1 MIRLAAG
8 LSPSVRRMMLTVCAM
23 TATIMQ
29 ALDTTVA
36 NVALPY
42 MQGSLS
48 ASLDQ
53 INWVLTSYIVASAIM
68 TAPIGWM
75 SDRYGRKRLFVICAA
90 GFTVASVLCA
100 TSQDIGSMVF
110 ARLMQGGFGAAL
122 VPLSQ
127 SVMLDAYPPERRG
140 SAMAIWGMGVML
152 GPIMGPTLGGFLTD
166 RYSWHWVFLINL
178 PVGVVTVLGLLTFM
192 DETKKHEH
200 LRFDWFGFLAL
211 AVGIGSLQLLLD
223 RGEQVG
229 WYGATEIVV
238 ETIVSIA
245 GFYFFL
251 AHSLTTDEPFVRF
264 ELFKDRNFVAGCL
277 FMAVIGVVLFGVM
290 ALITPYMQNLL
301 GYPIMTA
308 GFLLGA
314 RGVGTLISM
323 MAVGQLMKFVQPRT
337 LVGIGLLL
345 SAATLYVMVGFT
357 TDTSPQTIVISGIVQ
372 GSGIGLVFVPLS
384 TVAFTTLP
392 AHLRTGGTAMLT
404 LVRNIGSSV
413 GISMVIANL
422 TSTTT
427 LMHARLDEYLTP
439 FNNALQQ
446 AGPMLN
452 TATDQGRALLDAMLT
467 QQATVIAYDN
477 TFKLLMVLTLVALP
491 MVLAIGTM
499 RRQPSAGRPSEVHA
513 MD

>member
-1 MIRLAAG
+1 
-8 LSPSVRRMMLTVCAM
+8 
-23 TATIMQ
+23 MQ

-75 SDRYGRKRLFVICAA
+75 SDRFGRKRMFVTCAA
-90 GFTVASVLCA
+90 GFTFASLLCA
-100 TSQDIGSMVF
+100 GSQDIGSMVF
-110 ARLMQGGFGAAL
+110 ARLMQGAFGAAL

-127 SVMLDAYPPERRG
+127 SVMLDAYPPEKRG
-140 SAMAIWGMGVML
+140 QAMAIWGMGVML

-178 PVGVVTVLGLLTFM
+178 PVGIITVLGLMAFM
-192 DETKKHEH
+192 DETKKQEH
-200 LRFDWFGFLAL
+200 LRFDWFGFIAL
-211 AVGIGSLQLLLD
+211 ATGIGFLQLLLD

-229 WYGATEIVV
+229 WYGATEIIV
-238 ETIVSIA
+238 ETIISAA
-245 GFYFFL
+245 GFYYFF
-251 AHSLTTDEPFVRF
+251 AHSLTTEQPFIRF
-264 ELFKDRNFVAGCL
+264 ELFKDRNFAAGCV
-277 FMAVIGVVLFGVM
+277 FMVVIGVVLFGVM
-290 ALITPYMQNLL
+290 ALITPFMQNLL

-308 GFLLGA
+308 GYLLGA

-323 MAVGQLMKFVQPRT
+323 MLVGRLMQFMQPRT
-337 LVGIGLLL
+337 LVGLGLLL
-345 SAATLYVMVGFT
+345 SAATLYVMIGFT
-357 TDTSPQTIVISGIVQ
+357 TDTTPWTIVTTGMIQ

-392 AHLRTGGTAMLT
+392 AHLRTAGSAMLT
-404 LVRNIGSSV
+404 LVRNIGSSI

-452 TATDQGRALLDAMLT
+452 TATDQGRALLDMMLT
-467 QQATVIAYDN
+467 QQATIIAYEN
-477 TFKLLMVLTLVALP
+477 AFKLLMVLTLTALP
-491 MVLAIGTM
+491 LVMFIGKM
-499 RRQPSAGRPSEVHA
+499 ARKPAEGAPAHA

>member
-1 MIRLAAG
+1 MIRLATN
-8 LSPSVRRMMLTVCAM
+8 LSPSARRMMLTVCAM

-75 SDRYGRKRLFVICAA
+75 SDRFGRKRLFVICSA
-90 GFTVASVLCA
+90 GFTVASLLCA
-100 TSQDIGSMVF
+100 MSQDIGAMVT
-110 ARLMQGGFGAAL
+110 ARLLQGAFGAAL

-127 SVMLDAYPPERRG
+127 SVMLDAYPPAQRG
-140 SAMAIWGMGVML
+140 QAMAIWGMGVML

-166 RYSWHWVFLINL
+166 QYSWHWVFLINL
-178 PVGVVTVLGLLTFM
+178 PVGIITVLGLMVFM

-200 LRFDWFGFLAL
+200 LRFDWFGFVSLAI
-211 AVGIGSLQLLLD
+211 GIGALQLLLD

-229 WYGATEIVV
+229 WYGAPEIVI
-238 ETIVSIA
+238 ETIISAA
-245 GFYFFL
+245 GFYFFF
-251 AHSLTTDEPFVRF
+251 AHSLTTDQPFVRF
-264 ELFKDRNFVAGCL
+264 EMFKDRNFAAACL
-277 FMAVIGVVLFGVM
+277 FMSVIGVVLFGVM
-290 ALITPYMQNLL
+290 ALITPFMQNLL

-308 GFLLGA
+308 GYLLGA

-323 MAVGQLMKFVQPRT
+323 MMVGRLMKFVEART
-337 LVGIGLLL
+337 LVGIGLAI
-345 SAATLYVMVGFT
+345 SAATLYEMISFT
-357 TDTSPQTIVISGIVQ
+357 TDTSATTIVVLGVIQ
-372 GSGIGLVFVPLS
+372 GSGLGLVFVPLS

-392 AHLRTGGTAMLT
+392 GHLRTSGAAMLT

-427 LMHARLDEYLTP
+427 LMHARLTEHVTP
-439 FNNALQQ
+439 FNDALQQ
-446 AGPMLN
+446 AGSMLN
-452 TATDQGRALLDAMLT
+452 TATDQGRALLDMMVT
-467 QQATVIAYDN
+467 QQATIISYDN
-477 TFKLLMVLTLVALP
+477 TFKLLMVLTLVSLP
-491 MVLAIGTM
+491 LVLAIGKA
-499 RRQPSAGRPSEVHA
+499 RAKPAGGAPEVHA